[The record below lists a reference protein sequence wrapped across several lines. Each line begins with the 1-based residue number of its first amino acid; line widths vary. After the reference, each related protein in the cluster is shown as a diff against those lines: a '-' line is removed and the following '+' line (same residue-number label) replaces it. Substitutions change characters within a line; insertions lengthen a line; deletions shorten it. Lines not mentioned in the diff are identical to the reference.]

1 MKDPQGSS
9 AFYHSA
15 AERLMTFTD
24 EIERNSYIEVVSR
37 TYNIPQDVLKRQISK
52 LAMKGAVP
60 KEELMVSDKPYK
72 KRKRT
77 QLGEKAKKTLL
88 SWLCKKPELWKEAAS
103 EITPGDFGMPMN
115 RDIAERLFKMY
126 TEGNFNPVSILNRFE
141 ESSERS
147 EAVAIIE
154 GALLPEREEDI
165 YKAVREA
172 VFVVKEAA
180 LKRKAEN
187 IDPTDMSALQELMQ
201 DKKKLEE
208 LRKNIIR

>member
-1 MKDPQGSS
+1 M
-9 AFYHSA
+9 
-15 AERLMTFTD
+15 
-24 EIERNSYIEVVSR
+24 
-37 TYNIPQDVLKRQISK
+37 
-52 LAMKGAVP
+52 
-60 KEELMVSDKPYK
+60 
-72 KRKRT
+72 
-77 QLGEKAKKTLL
+77 
-88 SWLCKKPELWKEAAS
+88 PELWKEAAS

-147 EAVAIIE
+147 EAAAIIE